1 MYIDSSK
8 IRINQ
13 PGRAARLMAR
23 TLTASSTEV
32 LAGLVDRVTVA
43 ERLFGCRI
51 IYSDAAGLPDPSEGI
66 LHFSAAVRGSSIGPD
81 TSAFWSKQE
90 QRRAGELG
98 AAAPRGGVA
107 ELGGL

>member
-1 MYIDSSK
+1 VLLLDRWYHSDCCHSVPHYGSLMYIDSSK

-51 IYSDAAGLPDPSEGI
+51 IYSDATGLPDPSEGI
-66 LHFSAAVRGSSIGPD
+66 LHF
-81 TSAFWSKQE
+81 
-90 QRRAGELG
+90 RR
-98 AAAPRGGVA
+98 P
-107 ELGGL
+107 